1 MNNKYHCRAVET
13 LLKQKSHPSLHA
25 FMDAYS
31 KDFGWGHRLLRH
43 NARMMELAKEIYGDD
58 GEREVAF
65 HIACDMGIVT
75 INDIPKKPKQPK
87 EKQSNNRRERLYYAR

>member
-1 MNNKYHCRAVET
+1 
-13 LLKQKSHPSLHA
+13 
-25 FMDAYS
+25 
-31 KDFGWGHRLLRH
+31 
-43 NARMMELAKEIYGDD
+43 MMELAKEIYGDD